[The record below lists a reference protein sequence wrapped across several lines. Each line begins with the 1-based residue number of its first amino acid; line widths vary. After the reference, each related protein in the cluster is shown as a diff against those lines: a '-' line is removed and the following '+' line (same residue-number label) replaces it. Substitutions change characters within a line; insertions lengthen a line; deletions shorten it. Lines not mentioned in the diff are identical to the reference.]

1 MKKKLTMT
9 IAALMAVLALALAGC
24 GDNGNGEQSDGNGPT
39 DSTHL
44 TFVLDW
50 TPNTNHTGVYV
61 ADKLGYFED
70 AGLDVEIIQPPDD
83 GAETMVAS
91 GKAQFGVS
99 FQDYLV
105 PAFAGKEKTMPI
117 TAVAAILQHNLSGIM
132 SEKDLGI
139 TSPSKMQ
146 NHSYATWE
154 LPIEQA
160 ILRECVEADGG
171 DFGNVEMVPET
182 IDDEISALKSRQVDS
197 IWVFYGWAGIKAE
210 VEDFDINYFAFKDID
225 DAFDY
230 YSPVIIANDD
240 FLADNPDTAKAFLAA
255 VAKGYEYAVENPA
268 EAADILVEANPEV
281 DAELAKASQEY
292 LTDQY
297 QAEADQWGVIDAA
310 RWNKFYQFINDKGLS
325 EQEIPMDIGF
335 TNDYLPQK

>member
-1 MKKKLTMT
+1 MNRKLSAIFIT
-9 IAALMAVLALALAGC
+9 ALMAVLALALAGC
-24 GDNGNGEQSDGNGPT
+24 GGSGSDEAAEGTADANTP
-39 DSTHL
+39 L

-61 ADKLGYFED
+61 AEKLGYFDE
-70 AGLDVEIIQPPDD
+70 AGLDVEVVQPPDN
-83 GAETMVAS
+83 GAEAMVAS

-105 PAFAGKEKTMPI
+105 PAFAGEEKTMPV

-132 SEKDLGI
+132 SAKELDI

-160 ILRECVEADGG
+160 ILKKCVEDDGG
-171 DFGNVEMVPET
+171 DFDAVEMIPQT
-182 IDDEISALKSRQVDS
+182 IDDEVAALSSKQVDT
-197 IWVFYGWAGIKAE
+197 IWVYYGWAGISAQ
-210 VEDFDINYFAFKDID
+210 VQDFDINYFAFKDID

-240 FLADNPDTAKAFLAA
+240 FLADDPDTAKAFLAA
-255 VAKGYEYAVENPA
+255 VAKGYEYAIENPD
-268 EAADILVEANPEV
+268 EAAEILVEANPEI
-281 DAELAKASQEY
+281 DPELAKASQEY
-292 LTDQY
+292 LADQY
-297 QAEADQWGVIDAA
+297 KAEADQWGVIDGA
-310 RWNKFYQFINDKGLS
+310 RWDKFYQFINEKGLS

-335 TNDYLPQK
+335 TNDYLPQ